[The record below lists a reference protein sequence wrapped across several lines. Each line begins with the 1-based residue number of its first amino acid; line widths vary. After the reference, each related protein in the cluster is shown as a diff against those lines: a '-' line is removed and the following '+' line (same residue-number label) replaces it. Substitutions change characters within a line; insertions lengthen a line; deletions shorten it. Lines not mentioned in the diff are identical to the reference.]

1 MDFRFNEEEEL
12 FRSTVRKF
20 CAQEVAP
27 IVEEYEEREEFPIFL
42 FQKFA
47 DQGFLGIPY
56 PEEYGGAGGD
66 IVLHSIFA
74 EELGYVSMGIG
85 FNILN
90 QLSLATYA
98 IYKWGSGELKQQ
110 YLVPVIQGKKIGS
123 FSLTEPNVGSDV
135 AAIQTRATRQGNE
148 YIVNGSKTFITN
160 GSICDYT
167 VLAVVTDK
175 SRGHRGISLLL
186 VDKGAPGFQV
196 ARELK
201 KMGVRCSNT
210 AELVFEDCRVPA
222 DHLIGEENKGFYYLM
237 GTLNEGRVTTAA
249 LAVGLARA
257 ALDAALAYA
266 KERVQFGA
274 PIGSYQAIT
283 FMLANMATEIELA
296 RSITYKAAWLT
307 REELP
312 EAAQIASM
320 AKLYAS
326 EMVCRVVDKAVQIH
340 GGYGYMREYPVERY
354 YRDARALRFVEGT
367 SEIQRRIIARSLG
380 L

>member
-1 MDFRFNEEEEL
+1 
-12 FRSTVRKF
+12 
-20 CAQEVAP
+20 
-27 IVEEYEEREEFPIFL
+27 
-42 FQKFA
+42 
-47 DQGFLGIPY
+47 
-56 PEEYGGAGGD
+56 
-66 IVLHSIFA
+66 
-74 EELGYVSMGIG
+74 
-85 FNILN
+85 
-90 QLSLATYA
+90 
-98 IYKWGSGELKQQ
+98 
-110 YLVPVIQGKKIGS
+110 
-123 FSLTEPNVGSDV
+123 
-135 AAIQTRATRQGNE
+135 
-148 YIVNGSKTFITN
+148 
-160 GSICDYT
+160 
-167 VLAVVTDK
+167 
-175 SRGHRGISLLL
+175 
-186 VDKGAPGFQV
+186 
-196 ARELK
+196 
-201 KMGVRCSNT
+201 MGVRCSNT